1 MGARHCVSLRQIKAR
16 SADLLDNLAWLCA
29 IRVRKHEHLQC
40 GSVCTDAHGTYG
52 GALKDT
58 PASELGA
65 AAIRES
71 LSRAGLDGQD
81 VGTVVMGNVIQAG
94 SR

>member
-1 MGARHCVSLRQIKAR
+1 MSTRNVV
-16 SADLLDNLAWLCA
+16 LCA
-29 IRVRKHEHLQC
+29 PMRTAI
-40 GSVCTDAHGTYG
+40 GTYG

>member
-1 MGARHCVSLRQIKAR
+1 
-16 SADLLDNLAWLCA
+16 
-29 IRVRKHEHLQC
+29 
-40 GSVCTDAHGTYG
+40 VCTDAHGTYG

-58 PASELGA
+58 PPSELGA

>member
-1 MGARHCVSLRQIKAR
+1 MSTRNVA
-16 SADLLDNLAWLCA
+16 LCA
-29 IRVRKHEHLQC
+29 PMRTAI
-40 GSVCTDAHGTYG
+40 GTYG